1 VNDFSREEM
10 MSVAGLKK
18 LDVWRKSKDFA
29 LLIYREMIPLLPM
42 TEKFVMIPQIKRSAQ
57 SIPAN
62 LAEGHGRFY
71 YQENVRFCYIARGS
85 LEETMSYIVFAHDLE
100 YLPNDVYQK
109 LCIAGE
115 DLTRVINGYIAYLK
129 KARLGQNEPGNYS
142 VHEPQP
148 DYMIDLL
155 RDEQPITN
163 NE

>member
-1 VNDFSREEM
+1 
-10 MSVAGLKK
+10 MSIVGLEK

-29 LLIYREMIPLLPM
+29 LRIYLEVIPLLPP

-62 LAEGHGRFY
+62 IAEGHGRFY
-71 YQENVRFCYIARGS
+71 YQENVHFCYIARGS
-85 LEETMSYIVFAHDLE
+85 LEETMSYIAFAHDLE

-109 LCIAGE
+109 ISLAGD

-129 KARLGQNEPGNYS
+129 KARLGQNEPGNFS

-148 DYMIDLL
+148 DYLTDPLP
-155 RDEQPITN
+155 DE
-163 NE
+163 